1 MVVFLIHFATFA
13 SMKTRLII
21 IGILLLLFCAACHT
35 PTQEARRMVANAE
48 RLADTLPD
56 STIRLIDSILHMP
69 VNFSERERMAMALL
83 QAETFFGCKDGVHT
97 VSTISPIMDDDFFG
111 DSTGTVY
118 TNPELERAVAYYAKK
133 KQYDKAALAALY
145 SGFVQQHYSEKEAAM
160 CSFKEAE
167 QYGSLVADSLTMAQ
181 AQYWMG
187 KLLLD
192 EGMEQEALTALIAAD
207 SSFGNHYANKSIVQ
221 NTIAVCYLIQGDID
235 NAETS
240 LQQSLIFARKTG
252 LDKVKRKT
260 YNNYAVLYQIIGNYE
275 QAVLYLQQIA
285 NEPNLDDDEL
295 LMININLGDIFIES
309 NNVVDAAIC
318 YKKVDSLLP
327 ETQVKAETKVS
338 AYRFLSLFA
347 EKQGDLTSAL
357 RYREQHEIVVSQIF
371 SERQELMIYNIQKRY
386 DYEALQNTLNQ
397 KLSRTKS
404 VMVLIVV
411 LFFGV
416 VILYLFRAVQRNKK
430 EAETKANLLRFM
442 NQNMELTQK
451 QEATE
456 KTQQDIARRLF
467 DTQFKEALTMQK
479 LSILLDN
486 KSDVALLANLK
497 QTVFNDKEPWDAIL
511 GLFDEMY
518 PTLREKLQQQ
528 HPDLTEMEL
537 KDIILS
543 YYNISRDEEA
553 LLLKKSVHT
562 IDKWRNSVRKKMGN
576 RS

>member
-97 VSTISPIMDDDFFG
+97 VSTISPIMDNEFFDDHAFL
-111 DSTGTVY
+111 STS
-118 TNPELERAVAYYAKK
+118 PDLERAVAYYAKK

-145 SGFVQQHYSEKEAAM
+145 SGFMQQHYNENEKAM

>member
-1 MVVFLIHFATFA
+1 M
-13 SMKTRLII
+13 
-21 IGILLLLFCAACHT
+21 LLFCAACHT

-69 VNFSERERMAMALL
+69 VNFSERERMDMALL
-83 QAETFFGCKDGVHT
+83 QAKTLFGCKDGVHT
-97 VSTISPIMDDDFFG
+97 VSTISPIMDNEFFDDHAFL
-111 DSTGTVY
+111 STS
-118 TNPELERAVAYYAKK
+118 PELERAAAYYAKK
-133 KQYDKAALAALY
+133 NQYDKAAHAALY
-145 SGFVQQHYSEKEAAM
+145 SGFVQQHYKENETAM
-160 CSFKEAE
+160 FSFKEAE
-167 QYGSLVADSLTMAQ
+167 DYGTIVGDSLTMAQ
-181 AQYWMG
+181 AQYWIG

-275 QAVLYLQQIA
+275 QSVLYLQQIA

>member
-97 VSTISPIMDDDFFG
+97 VSTISPIMDNEFFDDHAFL
-111 DSTGTVY
+111 STS
-118 TNPELERAVAYYAKK
+118 PELERAVAYYAKK

-145 SGFVQQHYSEKEAAM
+145 SGFMQQHYNENEKAM

>member
-69 VNFSERERMAMALL
+69 VNFSERERMDMALL
-83 QAETFFGCKDGVHT
+83 QAKTLFGCKDGVHT
-97 VSTISPIMDDDFFG
+97 VSTISPIMDNEFFDDHAFL
-111 DSTGTVY
+111 STS
-118 TNPELERAVAYYAKK
+118 PELERAAAYYAKK
-133 KQYDKAALAALY
+133 NQYDKAAHAALY
-145 SGFVQQHYSEKEAAM
+145 SGFVQQHYKENETAM
-160 CSFKEAE
+160 FSFKEAE
-167 QYGSLVADSLTMAQ
+167 DYGTIVGDSLTMAQ
-181 AQYWMG
+181 AQYWIG

-275 QAVLYLQQIA
+275 QSVLYLQQIA

>member
-1 MVVFLIHFATFA
+1 
-13 SMKTRLII
+13 
-21 IGILLLLFCAACHT
+21 
-35 PTQEARRMVANAE
+35 MVANAE

-97 VSTISPIMDDDFFG
+97 VSTISPIMDNEFFDDHAFL
-111 DSTGTVY
+111 STS
-118 TNPELERAVAYYAKK
+118 PELERAVAYYAKK

-145 SGFVQQHYSEKEAAM
+145 SGFMQQHYNENEKAM

>member
-69 VNFSERERMAMALL
+69 VNFSERERMDMALL
-83 QAETFFGCKDGVHT
+83 QAKTLFGCKDGVHT
-97 VSTISPIMDDDFFG
+97 VSTISPIMDNEFFDDHAFL
-111 DSTGTVY
+111 STS
-118 TNPELERAVAYYAKK
+118 PELERAAAYYAKK
-133 KQYDKAALAALY
+133 NQYDKAAHAALY
-145 SGFVQQHYSEKEAAM
+145 SGFVQQHYKENETAM
-160 CSFKEAE
+160 FSFKEAE
-167 QYGSLVADSLTMAQ
+167 EYGTIVGDSLTMAQ

-207 SSFGNHYANKSIVQ
+207 SSFGNHYVNKSIVQ

-486 KSDVALLANLK
+486 KNDVALLANLK